1 MAKSAANTLANRSK
15 RYREAAKGTSEA
27 MVSVDQ
33 AIDAVKAFKPT
44 KFDQS
49 VELIFNLGI
58 DPKQADQMIRGS
70 LSLPHGIGKSKRVVA
85 FCSEHLVAAAT
96 AAGAIRA
103 GGQEL
108 VAAIEKENFTDFDV
122 AVATPD
128 MMRFVGRLGKVLGPK
143 GLMPSPKAG
152 TVTPDVANAVKE
164 YAAGKVEFRN
174 DNGGNVHTVVG
185 KVSFDKSKLM
195 DNINAMIVQVRKMK
209 PQTSKGTYLK
219 KVVLKSSM
227 SPAVPVAIS

>member
-1 MAKSAANTLANRSK
+1 MPQVIERSK
-15 RYREAAKGTSEA
+15 RYKKAAEKAITTP
-27 MVSVDQ
+27 VDI
-33 AIDAVKAFKPT
+33 ATAVDAVKAFPAT

-49 VELIFNLGI
+49 VELIFSLGI

-70 LSLPHGIGKSKRVVA
+70 LSLPHGIGKSKRVIA
-85 FCSEHLVAAAT
+85 FCPEHLMTSALN
-96 AAGAIRA
+96 AGAIRA

-152 TVTPDVANAVKE
+152 TVTADVGNAVRE
-164 YAAGKVEFRN
+164 YSAGKVEFRN
-174 DNGGNVHTVVG
+174 DNGGNIHTVVG
-185 KVSFDKSKLM
+185 KLSFEKGKLVE
-195 DNINAMIVQVRKMK
+195 NATAMINQLRKMK
-209 PQTSKGTYLK
+209 PQTSKGHYFK
-219 KVVLKSSM
+219 KVVLKSTM
-227 SPAVPVAIS
+227 SPAVPLAIV